1 VIAMLDAYVA
11 EAGVRAWIALGL
23 LVVAAVLSLAAS
35 VGVVRFPDPLVRLHA
50 MAKPQVLGLACA
62 LAAVVV
68 AVWTWTAF
76 WTVLPVLVFQL
87 FLVPVSTHMIARAG
101 LRSGD
106 YRREDL
112 LVDETATDG
121 DGAR

>member
-1 VIAMLDAYVA
+1 MTELIEAYLA
-11 EAGVRAWIALGL
+11 EAGVRAWIALVL
-23 LVVAAVLSLAAS
+23 LVAGAALSLAAAI
-35 VGVVRFPDPLVRLHA
+35 GIVRFHDPLVRLHA
-50 MAKPQVLGLACA
+50 MAKPQVLGLGLA

-76 WTVLPVLVFQL
+76 WVVVPIMVFQL

-106 YRREDL
+106 FRREEL
-112 LVDETATDG
+112 LVDETEG
-121 DGAR
+121 

>member
-1 VIAMLDAYVA
+1 MIELIESFVD
-11 EAGVRAWIALGL
+11 EAGVRAWIAVGL
-23 LVVAAVLSLAAS
+23 LLVGSVLSLGAA
-35 VGVVRFPDPLVRLHA
+35 VGIVRFPDPLVRLHA

-68 AVWTWTAF
+68 AVWTWTAL
-76 WTVLPVLVFQL
+76 WLVLPIMVFQL

-106 YRREDL
+106 YRHDAL
-112 LVDETATDG
+112 LHDDTE
-121 DGAR
+121 

>member
-1 VIAMLDAYVA
+1 MIELIEGFVD
-11 EAGVRAWIALGL
+11 EAGVRAWVAVGL
-23 LVVAAVLSLAAS
+23 LIVGSVLSLGAA
-35 VGVVRFPDPLVRLHA
+35 VGIVRFPDPLVRLHA

-68 AVWTWTAF
+68 AVWTWTAL
-76 WTVLPVLVFQL
+76 WLVLPIMVFQL

-106 YRREDL
+106 YRHDAL
-112 LVDETATDG
+112 LHDDTE
-121 DGAR
+121 

>member
-1 VIAMLDAYVA
+1 VIELIETFVDG
-11 EAGVRAWIALGL
+11 AGVRAWIAVGL
-23 LVVAAVLSLAAS
+23 LLVGSVLSLGAA
-35 VGVVRFPDPLVRLHA
+35 VGIVRFPDPLVRLHA

-68 AVWTWTAF
+68 AVWTWTAL
-76 WTVLPVLVFQL
+76 WLVLPIMVFQL

-106 YRREDL
+106 YRHDAL
-112 LVDETATDG
+112 LHDDTE
-121 DGAR
+121 

>member
-1 VIAMLDAYVA
+1 MIELIETFVDG
-11 EAGVRAWIALGL
+11 AGVRAWIAVGL
-23 LVVAAVLSLAAS
+23 LLVGSVLSLGAA
-35 VGVVRFPDPLVRLHA
+35 VGIVRFPDPLVRLHA

-68 AVWTWTAF
+68 AVWTWTAL
-76 WTVLPVLVFQL
+76 WLVLPIMVFQL

-106 YRREDL
+106 YRHDAL
-112 LVDETATDG
+112 LHDDTE
-121 DGAR
+121 